1 MKRALLLLAVC
12 LSLSVVGNA
21 QTKKPVR
28 KTTTTVKK
36 APVEPSANG
45 KFKFNVKGFLCDI
58 DQKDFVIV
66 TAPGKSAS
74 DIKSSILSSL
84 SDMYNTPSKV
94 ISTLGD
100 NIINVNAYTSNAFEI
115 HNINLPLYFKRY
127 SLTYNIKIEI
137 KDGKIKVNTPTFSN
151 IKEEEI
157 SAYNYSVSDTHY
169 LDTQHLYA
177 ALYEKEEQQ
186 AKVEALINS
195 HITKIITGLSS
206 NSDW

>member
-1 MKRALLLLAVC
+1 MSKL
-12 LSLSVVGNA
+12 LSVC
-21 QTKKPVR
+21 P
-28 KTTTTVKK
+28 
-36 APVEPSANG
+36 
-45 KFKFNVKGFLCDI
+45 DY
-58 DQKDFVIV
+58 VIV

-74 DIKSSILSSL
+74 DIKTSILSFL

-100 NIINVNAYTSNAFEI
+100 NIINVNAHTSNAFEI

-137 KDGKIKVNTPTFSN
+137 KDGKIKVDSPAFSN

-169 LDTQHLYA
+169 LDTLHLYA

-186 AKVEALINS
+186 EKVEALINS
-195 HITKIITGLSS
+195 RITKIVNGLSS